1 MKYLMTI
8 LVVFLLTGCIGDNKK
23 MNYSIAELSE
33 LGYTITENKIELR
46 YTPLMESL
54 YYSPGVDIQQ
64 ADDFVIISIKRCNI
78 NDDCAVDVLVEQSAE
93 QVVELNF
100 ERKYNPEQIFINS
113 KNESNSLSNLVSE

>member
-1 MKYLMTI
+1 VNI
-8 LVVFLLTGCIGDNKK
+8 LVIFLLTGCVGDNKN
-23 MNYSIAELSE
+23 MNYSLAELSA
-33 LGYTITENKIELR
+33 LNYTITENKIELR

-78 NDDCAVDVLVEQSAE
+78 NDDCAVDVSVEQAAE
-93 QVVELNF
+93 HVVELSF
-100 ERKYNPEQIFINS
+100 EREYSPDKIFINS